1 MRIADKKNALS
12 AIKQN
17 NLALHKLISVLPKQ
31 TEQMTPKQRRSKFKL
46 TDCSPLL
53 ISEFSQPT
61 DNSKR
66 KICSIGGIV
75 PSKSKVS
82 IQNYATE
89 KISHSIEKVKADT
102 EARSIIVMPNR
113 KILSELSSNSD
124 LIRIVRPKKIVQVRK
139 ELFFDPFTQT
149 DENGVLNPD
158 SRVKPTAEQQEM
170 ANSYKYQQKEF
181 KRDLIR
187 NIRHTNKLGM
197 INQKDN
203 SDDSEEEQRIIISN
217 KKQQ

>member
-1 MRIADKKNALS
+1 M
-12 AIKQN
+12 
-17 NLALHKLISVLPKQ
+17 
-31 TEQMTPKQRRSKFKL
+31 
-46 TDCSPLL
+46 
-53 ISEFSQPT
+53 
-61 DNSKR
+61 
-66 KICSIGGIV
+66 
-75 PSKSKVS
+75 
-82 IQNYATE
+82 
-89 KISHSIEKVKADT
+89 
-102 EARSIIVMPNR
+102 
-113 KILSELSSNSD
+113 
-124 LIRIVRPKKIVQVRK
+124 VRK